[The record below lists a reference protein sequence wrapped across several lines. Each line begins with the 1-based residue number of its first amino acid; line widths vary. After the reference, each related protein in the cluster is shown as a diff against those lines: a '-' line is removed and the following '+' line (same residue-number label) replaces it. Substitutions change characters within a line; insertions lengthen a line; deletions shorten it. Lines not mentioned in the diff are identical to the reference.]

1 MKKLIVIAALLAG
14 AALMDAQPGPP
25 GRPPM
30 PPGKWWWRNEIAQK
44 LELNRGQQNRLDEIF
59 EAAADDLIDA
69 KGNVKK
75 LEVALRGELDR
86 TQLRRAEIQ
95 RIATQ
100 LSAARA
106 RLFERELMMLVD
118 MRDVLGTHQWQRL
131 QQETERHQPFH
142 FGTPR

>member
-14 AALMDAQPGPP
+14 AAVAEAQPGPP
-25 GRPPM
+25 GPPM
-30 PPGKWWWRNEIAQK
+30 PRGKWWRRSEIALK
-44 LELNRGQQNRLDEIF
+44 LELTRPQQQRLDEVF
-59 EAAADDLIDA
+59 DAAADELIDA

-86 TQLRRAEIQ
+86 SQLRRTEIQ

-106 RLFERELMMLVD
+106 KLFERELMMLVD
-118 MRDVLGTHQWQRL
+118 MRDVLEAHQWERL
-131 QQETERHQPFH
+131 QQENERHQPFH